1 MVEHPDSFVGRT
13 VELAA
18 LREVLGD
25 VRSGQSQTVLITGPA
40 GIGKTSLVDQFLLEV
55 VDATVLRASG
65 EQWEALVA
73 FGVIDQ
79 LLRAAGLSKG
89 LLLAGRNRS
98 LPPEE
103 PVGVGTVLLEALE
116 GLERNAP
123 VVLLVDDAQ
132 WADVDSLRALL
143 FALRR
148 LVTGRVLTLLAEREE
163 DANRLPDGLRRLA
176 SGTTGRSLR
185 VDALDSRDVQELA
198 TALGVPRLSLR
209 TAERLR
215 DHTGGSPLFVRALL
229 SEVPVDRWRTWQQ
242 PVLPAPRAF
251 VAQVVTRLS
260 ACSPSSMALVEACSV
275 LGVRSSLHMAAAVA
289 QVDDPVGAFDEAGV
303 VGLLQGTDA
312 VEIWDVMFPHPLVQ
326 AAVYEHVAPTV
337 RVRLHRAA
345 AGLAEDAGTAL
356 RHRVASTTPPNAE
369 LAAALDAFARGEMRW
384 GAWASAAS
392 ALVEAGRMSVRRD
405 EREERL
411 LRAMDA
417 IVSAGDLPQ
426 AFAFARDVA
435 RFESG
440 PLRDAALG
448 YLAVL
453 RGRVTEAESL
463 LTMGWKRSDP
473 ASDPHLAALLA
484 LRWTL
489 HSVGRL
495 RGAEI
500 VEWSR
505 RSMAL
510 VPEDDA
516 VRLEAEAILGLGL
529 GLMGRVPDGIAAY
542 EDVLAPLTGD
552 EGSMAGRV
560 WMAKSWL
567 QLVVDDLGGIPQTL
581 AEVAR
586 DQLGGGSVRIAVW
599 AHVWRSRA
607 LFLLGDWD
615 DAAASAE
622 RAVSLL
628 EETGHNLLRPLAR
641 WVAVSVPTG
650 RGEWAA
656 AEAHAERAVAD
667 RGDYELMIVAAA
679 LAAAELAWARGDHE
693 GVLGALAPVRAI
705 QPRQGVDEPGFWPWQ
720 HLYAD
725 ALVSVGRLGDA
736 AEFLA
741 PHEEL
746 ATERKRHSSIA
757 RLARVRGRLE
767 AAAGRM
773 DAAEAAFR
781 HGLDQ
786 FDPDQVNRVP
796 LPFERALLELAYGQ
810 MLRRRGRRR
819 EATTQLDDARE
830 RFDALGARPYVERCD
845 LELGGLGRIRA
856 RGSTWEPGRL
866 TRQELA
872 VARRVVA
879 GMSNRDIASDMAI
892 SVKTVQFHI
901 GNVYSKLGVH
911 TRVQL
916 ANRLRTRLETMT
928 RSPDEI

>member
-1 MVEHPDSFVGRT
+1 
-13 VELAA
+13 
-18 LREVLGD
+18 
-25 VRSGQSQTVLITGPA
+25 
-40 GIGKTSLVDQFLLEV
+40 
-55 VDATVLRASG
+55 
-65 EQWEALVA
+65 
-73 FGVIDQ
+73 
-79 LLRAAGLSKG
+79 
-89 LLLAGRNRS
+89 
-98 LPPEE
+98 
-103 PVGVGTVLLEALE
+103 
-116 GLERNAP
+116 
-123 VVLLVDDAQ
+123 
-132 WADVDSLRALL
+132 
-143 FALRR
+143 
-148 LVTGRVLTLLAEREE
+148 
-163 DANRLPDGLRRLA
+163 
-176 SGTTGRSLR
+176 
-185 VDALDSRDVQELA
+185 
-198 TALGVPRLSLR
+198 
-209 TAERLR
+209 
-215 DHTGGSPLFVRALL
+215 
-229 SEVPVDRWRTWQQ
+229 
-242 PVLPAPRAF
+242 
-251 VAQVVTRLS
+251 
-260 ACSPSSMALVEACSV
+260 
-275 LGVRSSLHMAAAVA
+275 
-289 QVDDPVGAFDEAGV
+289 
-303 VGLLQGTDA
+303 
-312 VEIWDVMFPHPLVQ
+312 
-326 AAVYEHVAPTV
+326 
-337 RVRLHRAA
+337 
-345 AGLAEDAGTAL
+345 
-356 RHRVASTTPPNAE
+356 
-369 LAAALDAFARGEMRW
+369 
-384 GAWASAAS
+384 
-392 ALVEAGRMSVRRD
+392 
-405 EREERL
+405 
-411 LRAMDA
+411 
-417 IVSAGDLPQ
+417 
-426 AFAFARDVA
+426 
-435 RFESG
+435 
-440 PLRDAALG
+440 
-448 YLAVL
+448 
-453 RGRVTEAESL
+453 
-463 LTMGWKRSDP
+463 MGWKRSDP

-552 EGSMAGRV
+552 EGSTAGRV

-679 LAAAELAWARGDHE
+679 LAAAEPAWARGDHE

-746 ATERKRHSSIA
+746 ATERKRRSSIA

-856 RGSTWEPGRL
+856 RGSTREPGRL

-916 ANRLRTRLETMT
+916 ANRLRPGRDDDPVCGRELSSRPKSGQLEDDDRLDRRAGLRVVERGVDVVELVGLDELVEGEAPLLPQLHHGRDEHLRDRAALDDRLERPALHQRGDADVDGGC
-928 RSPDEI
+928 RSGAAAPTTASVPRMESAPAALLTTAGTPVVSRT